1 MENLNKIAS
10 KRLSDQQETLVK
22 AVYTRHVELEPSLM
36 TCYGEKG
43 HVEQIDD
50 IKFHLSYLAEALA
63 SGSHSLFTDY
73 VGWAKV
79 MLSGRNISVINFTMS
94 LSSIRDIL
102 QETWPADLSA
112 LITSYIEAGLAEL
125 DDSPTELP
133 SFMHDNQP
141 LAKLSQEY
149 LSALLDSDRYL
160 ASELIMEAVEDNGV
174 SIKDIY
180 LYVFQRT
187 QHEMG
192 RLWQMNQISIGQEHY
207 CTAATQLIMSQL
219 YPYIFASERNGYN
232 LVVSCVAKEL
242 HEIGGRMVADFFE
255 MEGWDTY
262 YLGSNMPQR
271 GILRTLGKRQPDV
284 LAISATL
291 TSHIQAVRE
300 LITAVQAHEKCQN
313 IKIIVGGYP
322 FNVEPTLWQ
331 RVGADG
337 HARNADEAIL
347 LAHQLVNGATT

>member
-1 MENLNKIAS
+1 MQNLNQVAS
-10 KRLSDQQETLVK
+10 QLLSDEQQTL
-22 AVYTRHVELEPSLM
+22 AEAIYARHVELEPSLM

-43 HVEQIDD
+43 HVEQVDD
-50 IKFHLSYLAEALA
+50 IQFHLAYLAEALA
-63 SGSHSLFTDY
+63 SGSHSLFADY

-79 MLSGRNISVINFTMS
+79 MFSGRNLSLANFVMS
-94 LSSIRDIL
+94 LSSIRDVL
-102 QETWPADLSA
+102 QERWPADVSSLTA
-112 LITSYIEAGLAEL
+112 SYIDAGLAQLGE
-125 DDSPTELP
+125 SPTDLP
-133 SFMHDNQP
+133 TFMQDDQP

-160 ASELIMEAVEDNGV
+160 ASELIMEAVEEDGV

-219 YPYIFASERNGYN
+219 YPYIFATERNGYN

-242 HEIGGRMVADFFE
+242 HEIGARMVADFFE

-271 GILRTLGKRQPDV
+271 GILRTLAKHQPDV

-291 TSHIQAVRE
+291 TSHVKAVRE
-300 LITAVQAHEKCQN
+300 LIAAVKADERCQQ

-322 FNVEPTLWQ
+322 FNIEPQLWQ

-337 HARNADEAIL
+337 HARNADQAII
-347 LAHQLVNGATT
+347 LAHQLVTGAST